1 MIENNATIESVCQED
16 CPERTCCSTRLLVP
30 VPLSHE
36 DISRIARKTGRIDFH
51 EKTPWG
57 RILKVGSDG
66 YCLFFNTRLKQC
78 EIYDVRPFDC
88 AMHPFDIYT
97 GAENRW
103 LLWDCPHSRRLS
115 DTEIE
120 QRLTRLEE
128 CCTPQILSI
137 WGYEDNGI
145 DLTQPM
151 GFRILRPMRIRMP
164 ENIPGATMS
173 LNRNL
178 VEKRHCRVK
187 PNLYQPTSGRL
198 FKP

>member
-1 MIENNATIESVCQED
+1 
-16 CPERTCCSTRLLVP
+16 
-30 VPLSHE
+30 
-36 DISRIARKTGRIDFH
+36 
-51 EKTPWG
+51 
-57 RILKVGSDG
+57 
-66 YCLFFNTRLKQC
+66 
-78 EIYDVRPFDC
+78 
-88 AMHPFDIYT
+88 
-97 GAENRW
+97 
-103 LLWDCPHSRRLS
+103 LS